1 MLKRCCYMALTSI
14 CALPIFKATA
24 QVGDLSSYGQRHFSR
39 SLTPAFWGKP
49 RTGRS
54 RTFW

>member
-14 CALPIFKATA
+14 CVWPIFKATA

-39 SLTPAFWGKP
+39 SLTPAFGGKP
-49 RTGRS
+49 
-54 RTFW
+54 